1 MRDFKYIIWH
11 QGKSSTDESTMLL
24 VDNNNEQV
32 VLSEGE
38 RVQVFEFISASS
50 KSHNGEKH
58 KWVKMKIVNPSTKL
72 KVYTDNMGNVLLSSH
87 YVESDD
93 NGRRIVFIFCTKKMK
108 WDEIAKMLSLAAS
121 AVGKTVS
128 ESDLDIIKSIKQ
140 KGKLNLLLAL
150 SFTIVIIYILWK
162 IFQA

>member
-24 VDNNNEQV
+24 VDNNNERG

-38 RVQVFEFISASS
+38 RAQVFEFISASS
-50 KSHNGEKH
+50 KAHNGKRH
-58 KWVKMKIVNPSTKL
+58 KWVKMKIVNPSTRL
-72 KVYTDNMGNVLLSSH
+72 KVYTDNMDNVLVSSH
-87 YVESDD
+87 YVETDD
-93 NGRRIVFIFCTKKMK
+93 IGRRIVFIFCTKKMK
-108 WDEIAKMLSLAAS
+108 WDEIATMLSLAAS

-128 ESDLDIIKSIKQ
+128 ESDIDTIKNIKQ
-140 KGKLNLLLAL
+140 KGKLNLLLAVSL
-150 SFTIVIIYILWK
+150 TIAIIYILWK